1 MSLSGRIKPGA
12 AAVMLVLGLQSAPAA
27 AQVKDPF
34 AALEAIGPEVL
45 LRGVIRENDID
56 LLFRHIRESIA
67 ASMRGEDA
75 RQSEAMIRRQQEIQR
90 EVAAR
95 GAVLAGVLLT
105 AFESA
110 AKQAMR
116 EAIDE
121 WNGRESTRRVPQY
134 TPRNALEP
142 NYSQAQPHPQ
152 PHD

>member
-1 MSLSGRIKPGA
+1 MNLNGRIKTGAAA

-27 AQVKDPF
+27 AQAKDPF

-45 LRGVIRENDID
+45 LRGVIREDDID

-67 ASMRGEDA
+67 ASMRGEEA
-75 RQSEAMIRRQQEIQR
+75 RQSEAMVRRQQEIQR

-121 WNGRESTRRVPQY
+121 LNGRESTRRALQH
-134 TPRNALEP
+134 TPRHAP
-142 NYSQAQPHPQ
+142 DPTYPRAQPH
-152 PHD
+152 D